1 MQHLAAFSWLVL
13 CITFAQLLCAARALP
28 PPFDSTAVSTWSCAT
43 LNETAISP
51 DANWTR
57 TECSGETPL
66 GKVGPMIFNI
76 VRAGL
81 SGGLALVPA
90 VSSAAPPLQPLT
102 LIAAEHPGA
111 LAGIN
116 GGYFWRVDDSTFVD
130 NVCWTKSKAQA
141 LAAPGPDHPSCGV
154 GDSAVVINSTIVATN
169 CEDPGYARPAALIC
183 DGANS
188 KVIVQRRAE
197 LLPPGTRSAIAAGP
211 NLVSSRGGSSYVD
224 IPLDDFNVNIWEHAS
239 NTAGAF
245 AASCPSPSAL
255 CARDV
260 LSSGAGRRGRRC
272 ARRGVRRS

>member
-1 MQHLAAFSWLVL
+1 MQRLAAFSWLVL
-13 CITFAQLLCAARALP
+13 YIAFAESLGAARALP
-28 PPFDSTAVSTWSCAT
+28 SPFDATAVSTWSCTT
-43 LNETAISP
+43 LNESAISP

-90 VSSAAPPLQPLT
+90 VSSATPPLQPLT
-102 LIAAEHPGA
+102 LIAAEHPAA

-141 LAAPGPDHPSCGV
+141 LSAPGPDHPSCGV
-154 GDSAVVINSTIVATN
+154 GDSAVVINSTIIATN
-169 CEDPGYARPAALIC
+169 CEDPGYARPAALVC
-183 DGANS
+183 DGTKS
-188 KVIVQRRAE
+188 KIIVQRRAE

-211 NLVSSRGGSSYVD
+211 NLVSSRGGSTYVD

-239 NTAGAF
+239 NTAGAC
-245 AASCPSPSAL
+245 SCPSHFAPM
-255 CARDV
+255 CT
-260 LSSGAGRRGRRC
+260 
-272 ARRGVRRS
+272 